1 VTGACLHNVSQRC
14 GSDPSDKGSP
24 EPLFPGLCVGET
36 CHPCLTSRHP
46 YARSQTTIGR
56 ETIGRDTVQE
66 IDQPTLEAI
75 RKLALAL
82 SVTSDEIVFDTDERG
97 PDDQLRLQFEA
108 LSRLD
113 DREKEIVMEVLD
125 GLLLKHDAK
134 RWVTREK
141 AS

>member
-1 VTGACLHNVSQRC
+1 MYERSRQACVKQGVKVETVIRIEVDMGFPERLAKMRKEKGLTQQALADLVGMHVIQIHRYES
-14 GSDPSDKGSP
+14 GSS
-24 EPLFPGLCVGET
+24 
-36 CHPCLTSRHP
+36 
-46 YARSQTTIGR
+46 
-56 ETIGRDTVQE
+56 
-66 IDQPTLEAI
+66 QPTLEAI